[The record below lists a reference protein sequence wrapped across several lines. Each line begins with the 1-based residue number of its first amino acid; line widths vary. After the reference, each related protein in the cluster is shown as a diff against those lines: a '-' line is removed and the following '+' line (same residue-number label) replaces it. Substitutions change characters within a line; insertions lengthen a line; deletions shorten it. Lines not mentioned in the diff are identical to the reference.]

1 MNSRES
7 LLGRKEGGEG
17 KKTGEGGG
25 GRMRRWRRREG
36 VGETRYVEEAEA
48 RDSKREYCLGP

>member
-1 MNSRES
+1 M
-7 LLGRKEGGEG
+7 GRKEGGEG

-25 GRMRRWRRREG
+25 GRRRRWRRREG
-36 VGETRYVEEAEA
+36 VGETRYVEAAET